1 MTPSNKNGN
10 FDTSSSTY
18 KDLQER
24 RNSTIWNA
32 IAHSDYKN
40 FVKEE
45 ETKRIKQ
52 REQQESIKNF
62 LDKQVKEQQFK
73 KTVQDKMHASGKHDY
88 ILFRV
93 QPNARRTQEVRW

>member
-1 MTPSNKNGN
+1 MGARLLTPSNKNGN

-18 KDLQER
+18 KDIQER

-32 IAHSDYKN
+32 IAHSDYKS

-45 ETKRIKQ
+45 ETKRIRR
-52 REQQESIKNF
+52 REQQENIKNF

-73 KTVQDKMHASGKHDY
+73 KTVQEKCHASGTFVFFY
-88 ILFRV
+88 
-93 QPNARRTQEVRW
+93 E